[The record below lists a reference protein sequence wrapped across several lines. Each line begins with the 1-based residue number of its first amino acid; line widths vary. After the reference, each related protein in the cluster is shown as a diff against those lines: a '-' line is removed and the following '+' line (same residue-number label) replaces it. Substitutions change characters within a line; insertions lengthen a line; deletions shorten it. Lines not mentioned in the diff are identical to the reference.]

1 MLISGRNKLK
11 GTVKSVEVDGLMAKV
26 AVDVSGQQLTAVIT
40 RDAVEELAIRQGD
53 QVDALIKATSVMI
66 MK

>member
-1 MLISGRNKLK
+1 MQISGRNKLK

>member
-26 AVDVSGQQLTAVIT
+26 AVDVAGQQLTAVIT